1 MLTKLKNVLPIAADH
16 DKHGGGQVVAE
27 GPDHHQHLA
36 GDVVCFP
43 LKISKVCKYY
53 ESHYGVKN

>member
-43 LKISKVCKYY
+43 LKRSQVC
-53 ESHYGVKN
+53 